1 MSKRYSNSKARVAG
15 TDFASIM
22 TTFTEKPWAAG
33 TDNSMMSGESQP
45 GEPRRAGLRNMR
57 QPNLQNRVYELLLNM
72 IIDGKYRDNEMLPS
86 ERILCEELGVS
97 RTVIREAVK
106 SLEARGVLA
115 VIHGKGIRVVP
126 ATSADISEA
135 FILYLRRQHRDV
147 PMEDLM
153 EVRLSLE
160 THIAGCAA
168 KSATEPETRELKEIL
183 DRMQESTSSGELIQE
198 DLKFHLKLA
207 NLTHNMLFVT
217 ILESLLF
224 PLQRSFEKAFE
235 VHDNKLSYRQH
246 VGIYKCIEMH
256 DAACA
261 RALMLTHLEHSGRTL
276 RTRARVS

>member
-1 MSKRYSNSKARVAG
+1 M
-15 TDFASIM
+15 I
-22 TTFTEKPWAAG
+22 
-33 TDNSMMSGESQP
+33 SGEQQSEEQ
-45 GEPRRAGLRNMR
+45 GRVGLRSIR

-126 ATSADISEA
+126 AASTDISTA
-135 FILYLRRQHRDV
+135 FMLYLRRQRREV
-147 PMEDLM
+147 PMEHLM
-153 EVRLSLE
+153 DVRLSLE
-160 THIAGCAA
+160 THIAECAA
-168 KSATEPETRELKEIL
+168 KRATEPETRELKEIL
-183 DRMQESTSSGELIQE
+183 DRMQESTNSTELILR
-198 DLKFHLKLA
+198 DLEFHLKLA
-207 NLTHNMLFVT
+207 QLTHNMLFVT

-235 VHDNKLSYRQH
+235 EHDNKLSYRQH
-246 VGIYKCIEMH
+246 VGIYKCIETH

-261 RALMLTHLEHSGRTL
+261 REQMIAHLEHAEKNL
-276 RTRARVS
+276 RTRARIS